1 MDICFICKEEIDQDG
16 RLLLEKARSTLLKSS
31 EERKDGLVTEN
42 DIKQPLHVHNKC
54 IKSYTR
60 KKSIERY
67 LTTSKSGSEENVTR
81 TPRQPYNY
89 KTHCLIC
96 EEELDFDS
104 AKKHSKRQSA
114 IIKVKL
120 SKKGYVKV
128 SLMTPRTIRQ
138 CLIEY
143 LGGSAIFI

>member
-104 AKKHSKRQSA
+104 AKKHPERQSA
-114 IIKVKL
+114 ISEVEIVDQ
-120 SKKGYVKV
+120 KKN
-128 SLMTPRTIRQ
+128 SLLQRN
-138 CLIEY
+138 LLKASE
-143 LGGSAIFI
+143 G